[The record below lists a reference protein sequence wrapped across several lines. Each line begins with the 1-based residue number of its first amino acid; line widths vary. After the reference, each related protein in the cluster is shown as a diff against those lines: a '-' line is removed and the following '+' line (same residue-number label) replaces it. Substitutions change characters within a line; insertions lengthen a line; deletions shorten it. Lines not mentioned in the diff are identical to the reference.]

1 MAPSRP
7 IQRQRHQLACITL
20 RVARQ
25 ALWSPGIESFP
36 SIDVAKSLQPSIRMP
51 LKTHC
56 TPRDS
61 VFAGD
66 RRATVLSLDTFL
78 KGKVHGGEFFDE
90 NYFTN
95 GMTTLVDRAFRHL
108 SGTGAGSSVFLLS
121 QAMGGGK
128 THSMIGLGLLARD
141 PALRRRVLADK
152 DPAPKLGRCRVVGFN
167 GRSTDA
173 PGGIWGSIAE
183 QLNRAEQFA
192 RYVSPLLSAPGPEAW
207 KQLLGGDPL
216 VLFLDELPPYLEY
229 AVAVPVGNADLGVVT
244 TTALANLFVA
254 VAEMDT
260 VCLVLSDLAGT
271 HFSIGQANLQAAFG
285 RAVQGISAESK
296 RIAVPI
302 TPVNPNGDELYH
314 ILRKRL
320 FKSMASQSEVER
332 VAAAY
337 RDALRDAARMN
348 LTSTTPESLYSRVTD
363 AYPFHPDLREL
374 VGKFKE
380 NDGFQQTRGVIRLMQ
395 MVVADLWNTGK
406 AAGME
411 LIHPYDIDLNVDEI
425 ASEVRTINPSLSE
438 AIAHD
443 IAHGGD
449 AEVEQID
456 LANGN
461 ADASEAARLILVASL
476 STTPG
481 AIHGLRE
488 YQLVDCLQR
497 PGRDLSTFKANVLDK
512 LATRAWYLHNSA
524 DGRLFFKN
532 QQNLAAKLRATA
544 QSLHAE
550 TVDRMLREHLEQHFA
565 VSLRDCYQVVK
576 VLPPPDEVQVE
587 QERTTLVVVRPGM
600 QANQLP
606 ISADWQAWWE
616 QQQYKNRVLF
626 LTGSRDTFQKVID
639 AARQTRAL
647 QSIEDELNQEKTP
660 VDDPQWR
667 ALDGLRDRIALQ
679 FSAALK
685 EAFDQIVYPSINTA
699 LRATGVDLAFAG
711 NSSGEATIR
720 KTLEGAQKFTTK
732 IDDDAFRS
740 RAEVRLFGSAETK
753 VVLWSDFKR
762 NAAVNTNWPLHK
774 TSALDDL
781 KAECV
786 RRGLWR
792 EEGNHVRRGP
802 FPPPTPLVDVRELS
816 VEEDGDG
823 RTYLK
828 VEPLHAP
835 AIVFETGGTDPTPLV
850 QPRAH
855 PGPFRSHGLAL
866 PLPGARP
873 GRPRAHQPGQGMD
886 GQGPPEVPAAQP
898 RRPLRGGAARPAARG
913 RHCHPLHH
921 GRLSP
926 HPCGR
931 GHLRRHLPRARRQP
945 RRLRHCGCQ
954 RPGPVLRGAAHSHSP
969 EGRHRTQTGPCQARP
984 LDAARQARRRRCGVG
999 FHPAPGRSRHRHHLR
1014 PAAHGRERRRP
1025 AARRLL
1031 RRAGRRLHRQRDA
1044 GRRRQAARDRRP
1056 GQPAHDGEL
1065 TRVCHGAGPAGL
1077 AQGHPAALRRR
1088 QGATASLTSCQA
1100 PHLHAQ

>member
-1 MAPSRP
+1 M
-7 IQRQRHQLACITL
+7 TL
-20 RVARQ
+20 K
-25 ALWSPGIESFP
+25 
-36 SIDVAKSLQPSIRMP
+36 KS
-51 LKTHC
+51 C
-56 TPRDS
+56 NPRAS
-61 VFAGD
+61 VFVAD

-95 GMTTLVDRAFRHL
+95 GMVTLVDRAFRHL
-108 SGTGAGSSVFLLS
+108 AGTGAGSTVFLLS

-141 PALRRRVLADK
+141 PELRRHVLGDK

-173 PGGIWGSIAE
+173 AGGIWGSIAE
-183 QLNRAEQFA
+183 QLGKADQFA

-216 VLFLDELPPYLEY
+216 VMFLDELPPYLEY
-229 AVAVPVGNADLGVVT
+229 AVAVPVGHADLGVVT

-254 VAEMDT
+254 VAEMDN

-271 HFSIGQANLQAAFG
+271 NFSIGQSNLQAAFD
-285 RAVQGISAESK
+285 RAVQGISSESR

-320 FKSMASQSEVER
+320 FETPPPPVEVDR

-337 RDALRDAARMN
+337 REALREAVHMN
-348 LTSTTPESLYSRVTD
+348 LTSTTPESLYTRVVD
-363 AYPFHPDLREL
+363 SYPFHPDLREL

-380 NDGFQQTRGVIRLMQ
+380 NEGFQQTRGVIRLMQ
-395 MVVADLWNTGK
+395 MVVADLWKCGK
-406 AAGME
+406 AE
-411 LIHPYDIDLNVDEI
+411 CQDLIHPYDIDLNVDEI

-456 LANGN
+456 QANGN

-488 YQLVDCLQR
+488 YQLVDGLQR

-544 QSLHAE
+544 LSLHAE
-550 TVDRMLREHLEQHFA
+550 TVDRMLREHLELHFA
-565 VSLRDCYQVVK
+565 ASLRDCYQVVK

-587 QERTTLVVVRPGM
+587 QERNTLVVVRPGG

-606 ISADWQAWWE
+606 ISADWQAWWQ

-639 AARQTRAL
+639 GARQTRAL
-647 QSIEDELNQEKTP
+647 QSIEDELRQENTP
-660 VDDPQWR
+660 ADDPQWR

-685 EAFDQIVYPSINTA
+685 EAFDQIIYPSINTA

-711 NSSGEATIR
+711 NRSGEATIR
-720 KTLEGAQKFTTK
+720 QTLEGAQKFTTK

-740 RAEVRLFGSAETK
+740 RAEARLFGGAETR

-781 KAECV
+781 KAECL

-802 FPPPTPLVDVRELS
+802 FPPPAPSVEVRELS
-816 VEEDGDG
+816 VDDDGDG

-835 AIVFETGGTDPTPLV
+835 AIVFETGDTDPTPASSPVPTPARFEATAL
-850 QPRAH
+850 RYRFLAH
-855 PGPFRSHGLAL
+855 DPTDITRISPIKEWTAKIRLKYQLRNRGDHFEVELRAL
-866 PLPGARP
+866 PRVGGIAIRYTTDGSSPTHVGAATYDGGFRVP
-873 GRPRAHQPGQGMD
+873 AGSRVVRAIAGAVELGLYSEVLSVPIPQPGGD
-886 GQGPPEVPAAQP
+886 GPKLDPTKPA
-898 RRPLRGGAARPAARG
+898 RWT
-913 RHCHPLHH
+913 
-921 GRLSP
+921 
-926 HPCGR
+926 
-931 GHLRRHLPRARRQP
+931 
-945 RRLRHCGCQ
+945 Q
-954 RPGPVLRGAAHSHSP
+954 R
-969 EGRHRTQTGPCQARP
+969 TK
-984 LDAARQARRRRCGVG
+984 LD
-999 FHPAPGRSRHRHHLR
+999 
-1014 PAAHGRERRRP
+1014 
-1025 AARRLL
+1025 
-1031 RRAGRRLHRQRDA
+1031 DA
-1044 GRRRQAARDRRP
+1044 GAVWDFIQRLDEGATVIAYDLQLTAESNDGLQHVEYSGALEGGYTASVMRAAADKL
-1056 GQPAHDGEL
+1056 QE
-1065 TRVCHGAGPAGL
+1065 VVGAG
-1077 AQGHPAALRRR
+1077 ALRMTVGSLGFVTG
-1088 QGATASLTSCQA
+1088 QTLLDWLKATNQPFDASKVQQA
-1100 PHLHAQ
+1100 

>member
-1 MAPSRP
+1 M
-7 IQRQRHQLACITL
+7 T
-20 RVARQ
+20 
-25 ALWSPGIESFP
+25 
-36 SIDVAKSLQPSIRMP
+36 

-61 VFAGD
+61 VFAAD

-78 KGKVHGGEFFDE
+78 QGKVHGGEFFDE

-95 GMTTLVDRAFRHL
+95 GMVALVDRAFRHL
-108 SGTGAGSSVFLLS
+108 SGNGAGSSVFLLS

-128 THSMIGLGLLARD
+128 THSMIGLGLLAKD
-141 PALRRRVLADK
+141 AELRRRVLGDK
-152 DPAPKLGRCRVVGFN
+152 DPAPRLGRCRVVGFN

-183 QLNRAEQFA
+183 QLGKAGQFA

-254 VAEMDT
+254 VAEMDN

-271 HFSIGQANLQAAFG
+271 NFSVGQASLQAAFG
-285 RAVQGISAESK
+285 RAVQGISAEAR

-320 FKSMASQSEVER
+320 FSAVAPLAEVER
-332 VAAAY
+332 IAGAY
-337 RDALRDAARMN
+337 RDALREAVRMN
-348 LTSTTPESLYSRVTD
+348 LTTTAPESLFSRLVD

-380 NDGFQQTRGVIRLMQ
+380 NEGFQQTRGVIRLMQ
-395 MVVADLWNTGK
+395 MVVADLWKTGK
-406 AAGME
+406 AEGRD

-425 ASEVRTINPSLSE
+425 ASEIRTINPSLSE

-449 AEVEQID
+449 AEAEQID

-461 ADASEAARLILVASL
+461 ADASDAARLILVASL

-524 DGRLFFKN
+524 DGRLYFKN

-544 QSLHAE
+544 LSLHAE

-565 VSLRDCYQVVK
+565 ASLRDSYQTVK
-576 VLPPPDEVQVE
+576 VLPPPDEVQLE
-587 QERTTLVVVRPGM
+587 QEKTMLVVVRPGG

-606 ISADWQAWWE
+606 ISADWQGWWG

-639 AARQTRAL
+639 SARQTRAL
-647 QSIEDELNQEKTP
+647 QSIEDELRQEQTP
-660 VDDPQWR
+660 ADDPQWR
-667 ALDGLRDRIALQ
+667 ALDALRDRIALQ
-679 FSAALK
+679 FNAALK

-711 NSSGEATIR
+711 NRSGEATIR
-720 KTLEGAQKFTTK
+720 QTLEGAQKFSTK

-740 RAEVRLFGSAETK
+740 RAEARLFGSAETK

-762 NAAVNTNWPLHK
+762 NAAVNTNWPLHR

-781 KAECV
+781 KAECL

-802 FPPPTPLVDVRELS
+802 FPPPAPSVEVRELS
-816 VEEDGDG
+816 VDDDGDG
-823 RTYLK
+823 RTWLK

-835 AIVFETGGTDPTPLV
+835 AVVFETGDAEPTPASSPV
-850 QPRAH
+850 P
-855 PGPFRSHGLAL
+855 
-866 PLPGARP
+866 
-873 GRPRAHQPGQGMD
+873 
-886 GQGPPEVPAAQP
+886 VPARFEATA
-898 RRPLRGGAARPAARG
+898 LRYRFLAHDPADLTRVSPVKEWSARIRLKYRLHNRG
-913 RHCHPLHH
+913 DHYEVEMRA
-921 GRLSP
+921 
-926 HPCGR
+926 
-931 GHLRRHLPRARRQP
+931 LPRAAGIDIRCTTDGSAP
-945 RRLRHCGCQ
+945 THVGAATYDGGLRVPAGSRVVCAIAVAGAF
-954 RPGPVLRGAAHSHSP
+954 GLNSEVLRIPIPQPG
-969 EGRHRTQTGPCQARP
+969 GDGPR
-984 LDAARQARRRRCGVG
+984 LDAT
-999 FHPAPGRSRHRHHLR
+999 R
-1014 PAAHGRERRRP
+1014 PARWTQ
-1025 AARRLL
+1025 
-1031 RRAGRRLHRQRDA
+1031 RAKLDDA
-1044 GRRRQAARDRRP
+1044 GAVWDFIQRLDEAATVIAHDLQLSAESGDGLQHVEYSGALDSGYTAASLKQAADKLQDIVGP
-1056 GQPAHDGEL
+1056 G
-1065 TRVCHGAGPAGL
+1065 
-1077 AQGHPAALRRR
+1077 ALRMTVGSLAFPTGQALLDWLRATNQPFDMAKVQ
-1088 QGATASLTSCQA
+1088 QG
-1100 PHLHAQ
+1100 